1 MTTWKVK
8 GVNDD
13 TDTCE
18 LCGKHPIKR
27 VVWMAPVDADGNEG
41 AVQAIGRCCAAKLL
55 KISETRIQ
63 RLAEQADETARYE
76 ALRTVHIVGNERSV
90 ADWAIESVGGNGG
103 SLTLLGFANGL
114 KSAVERWAED
124 RWPNNEVLV
133 RKAR

>member
-41 AVQAIGRCCAAKLL
+41 AVQAIGRCCAARLL
-55 KISETRIQ
+55 KISEARIQ

-90 ADWAIESVGGNGG
+90 ADLAIESVGGNGG

-124 RWPNNEVLV
+124 RWPSSEVLV